1 MCFFPFRLSS
11 LTVPI
16 DFCEL
21 SCERQRRPNVRGK
34 NSTIPQTL
42 FDPSRYLFSRSN
54 PFSPP
59 INLISAFSPAVVLF
73 RFLSQAFFFRGRC
86 TRKQQLSNFATQS
99 PIVPCTKRSL
109 WLEFRKRPVR
119 GNISLVRRSFHV
131 LHHNMRSELRL
142 CSRFSRDNS
151 IKYGEGKI
159 SLILF
164 A

>member
-1 MCFFPFRLSS
+1 MC
-11 LTVPI
+11 VH
-16 DFCEL
+16 
-21 SCERQRRPNVRGK
+21 
-34 NSTIPQTL
+34 TIYPRALDAEHFIGRTL
-42 FDPSRYLFSRSN
+42 DSGEWQDGHFTSILRCVVLGQ
-54 PFSPP
+54 
-59 INLISAFSPAVVLF
+59 VKVLF
-73 RFLSQAFFFRGRC
+73 RFLSQAFFFRGRG